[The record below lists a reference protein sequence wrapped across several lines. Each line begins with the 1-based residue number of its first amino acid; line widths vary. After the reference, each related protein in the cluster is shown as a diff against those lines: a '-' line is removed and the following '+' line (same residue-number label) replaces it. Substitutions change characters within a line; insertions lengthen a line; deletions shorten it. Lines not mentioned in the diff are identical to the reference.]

1 MGKIFGKGKE
11 MVQNKLIAL
20 AFCIL
25 FFITPAK
32 SFDLEK
38 YYAEPLTYS
47 DKKGIVIFNI
57 LQGIDMLQTLE
68 IANNDNY
75 YETNSI
81 LGRHPSKFQVLSYF
95 VARGLAHYEVTKMI
109 PEKYRSFWHAYNII
123 YNYDVIKDNHEIG
136 IRIGF

>member
-1 MGKIFGKGKE
+1 ML
-11 MVQNKLIAL
+11 QNKLIAL
-20 AFCIL
+20 IFSIVL
-25 FFITPAK
+25 MITPAK

-68 IANNDNY
+68 IANNDKY
-75 YETNSI
+75 YETNPI
-81 LGRHPSKFQVLSYF
+81 LGRHPSEFQVLSYF
-95 VARGLAHYEVTKMI
+95 VARGLAHYEVTKMV
-109 PEKYRSFWHAYNII
+109 PQKYRKFWHAYHIL
-123 YNYDVIKDNHEIG
+123 YNYDVIRDNHEIG